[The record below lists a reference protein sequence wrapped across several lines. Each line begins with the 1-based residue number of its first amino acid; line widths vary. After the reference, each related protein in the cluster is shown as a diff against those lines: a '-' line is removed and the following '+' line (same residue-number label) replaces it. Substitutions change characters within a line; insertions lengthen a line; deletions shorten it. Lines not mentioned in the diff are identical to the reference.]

1 MGLDE
6 HDRELL
12 RLVKGTP
19 QPEPSIAELA
29 RLIGEDENRTRE
41 RVERLV
47 AGGRMRREGARLIAV
62 DHALDD
68 ARPDEQIP

>member
-1 MGLDE
+1 MGLAE

-29 RLIGEDENRTRE
+29 RLIGEQESETRE
-41 RVERLV
+41 RVQRLIA
-47 AGGRMRREGARLIAV
+47 AGRLRREGDRLIAV

-68 ARPDEQIP
+68 ASPGEQIP

>member
-1 MGLDE
+1 MSLDE

-29 RLIGEDENRTRE
+29 RLIGEDEDRARR

-47 AGGRMRREGARLIAV
+47 AEGRLRREGSRLVAV
-62 DHALDD
+62 DHALDH
-68 ARPDEQIP
+68 APPDEQIP